1 VELGEFF
8 DSWLNSKHK
17 LAPSTR
23 RRYLDIGRMYIKPS
37 VLGRMFVADIHIS
50 TTTAAVRTQ

>member
-1 VELGEFF
+1 MRPEVLPTHE
-8 DSWLNSKHK
+8 
-17 LAPSTR
+17 STGMGA
-23 RRYLDIGRMYIKPS
+23 DPMYIKPS